1 MSIYDKASLIQIP
14 SGYKASKLYSVI
26 PNSGAGDFTVTGD
39 PEGEATRVNSQG
51 LIENVSA
58 NVPRLDY
65 PFIDGEVQDCPH
77 LLLEPQRTNNTAYS
91 EDFSS
96 WGDVGVTI
104 TSSAIVSPDG
114 TTNASKL
121 VSTANNWR
129 KSSSFSGSAGVTYTV
144 SIYAKLDTST
154 STTTTRLEVYNGAG
168 SLAADYNL
176 LNETISNSGFTS
188 VFIEPVEDDW
198 YRIGGTYTA
207 GGTNNILYIYPSAG
221 YGTAGTMYFWGAQ
234 QEAGS
239 YPTSYIKTIGLSVT
253 RLVDSSHL
261 FNHSLFTDYPFTV
274 YAKAEAKATPNDIFS
289 LVDNTSTTEYLLFQ
303 LSSSTQVAV
312 IRRNPTTS
320 DADYYAFSYS
330 IGDTLKVAISYISAT
345 SYKLYINGT
354 QVGNVTSGSSLPFA
368 YPDILLG
375 QQRVALD
382 TGRRNPIDEFMVF
395 NEALSDS
402 ELETLTSYS
411 SFNSM
416 ATALG
421 YKII

>member
-14 SGYKASKLYSVI
+14 SGYRAGELYSVI

-65 PFIDGEVQDCPH
+65 PFIDGQVQDCPH
-77 LLLEPQRTNNTAYS
+77 LLLEPQRTNYAPYS

-96 WGDVGVTI
+96 WGDVGATI
-104 TSSAIVSPDG
+104 TPNAIISPNG
-114 TTNASKL
+114 TLNASKL

-129 KSSSFSGSAGVTYTV
+129 KSSSFTASSGVTYTV

-168 SLAADYNL
+168 SLAANYNL

-234 QEAGS
+234 QEAGTYAS
-239 YPTSYIKTIGLSVT
+239 SYIATNGSSVT
-253 RLVDSSHL
+253 RTQDKCLNAGSSSL
-261 FNHSLFTDYPFTV
+261 FNDSEGTLFVDWKGFQAGVIDRRISLSDTSNNVVSLDLSSVSDRIKGSIYDGTNLRNFLSYGHTHTDRNKIAIRYKSGDSKMFVNGTEV
-274 YAKAEAKATPNDIFS
+274 ASTTGTFS
-289 LVDNTSTTEYLLFQ
+289 LSGLST
-303 LSSSTQVAV
+303 LSFSSRNQVAQFFEGEV
-312 IRRNPTTS
+312 YQT
-320 DADYYAFSYS
+320 
-330 IGDTLKVAISYISAT
+330 
-345 SYKLYINGT
+345 
-354 QVGNVTSGSSLPFA
+354 
-368 YPDILLG
+368 
-375 QQRVALD
+375 
-382 TGRRNPIDEFMVF
+382 MVF

-402 ELETLTSYS
+402 ELETLT
-411 SFNSM
+411 
-416 ATALG
+416 TL
-421 YKII
+421 